1 MKTIASKVKDE
12 TYDDLQELCE
22 NSDITVSEYVRGMI
36 EDGFEEMEKEYKAS
50 EENHQNKV
58 VEGTLVEVKSE
69 PQRITVEVIPDD

>member
-69 PQRITVEVIPDD
+69 PQRITVETIPDD

>member
-1 MKTIASKVKDE
+1 MRTIASKVKDE
-12 TYDDLQELCE
+12 TYDDLQELCD

-69 PQRITVEVIPDD
+69 PQRITVETIPDD